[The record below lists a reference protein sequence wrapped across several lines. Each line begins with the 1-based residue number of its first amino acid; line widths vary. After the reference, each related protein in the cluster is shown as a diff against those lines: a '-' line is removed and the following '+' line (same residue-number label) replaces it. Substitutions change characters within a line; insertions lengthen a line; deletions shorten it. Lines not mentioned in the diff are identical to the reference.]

1 MALHDLV
8 RSNRRP
14 GAGVF
19 HSGQPAGTLPGHGGT
34 FILMPIAY
42 QRDDPRRLITVTV
55 TEPCSVDDISS
66 VIDRQASKDTWE
78 YALLY
83 DLRAMTDASTEADLQ
98 LLAERVKAGGGDR
111 ERGPVG
117 IAIRA
122 QPALFL
128 LGLMYTKLIK
138 EFVAVEVLLTAA
150 QIDAWLIR
158 NASSGARGPAPPEA
172 SS

>member
-8 RSNRRP
+8 RSNRRE
-14 GAGVF
+14 
-19 HSGQPAGTLPGHGGT
+19 GT

-42 QRDDPRRLITVTV
+42 QRDDQRRLITLTV

-66 VIDRQASKDTWE
+66 VIDRQAGE
-78 YALLY
+78 YALLC
-83 DLRAMTDASTEADLQ
+83 DLRAMTDASTEADLRQ
-98 LLAERVKAGGGDR
+98 IAERVKMAGGGG

-122 QPALFL
+122 RPALFL

-138 EFVAVEVLLTAA
+138 EFVTVEVLLTAV
-150 QIDAWLIR
+150 QIDAWLAR
-158 NASSGARGPAPPEA
+158 NAPGGSSRGGNWT
-172 SS
+172 

>member
-1 MALHDLV
+1 MV
-8 RSNRRP
+8 SP
-14 GAGVF
+14 
-19 HSGQPAGTLPGHGGT
+19 

-42 QRDDPRRLITVTV
+42 QRDDQRRLIIVTV

-66 VIDRQASKDTWE
+66 VIDRQSGEDTWE
-78 YALLY
+78 FALLC

-98 LLAERVKAGGGDR
+98 QIAERVKVVGGGR

-122 QPALFL
+122 RPALFL

-138 EFVAVEVLLTAA
+138 EFVTVEVLLTAA
-150 QIDAWLIR
+150 QINTWLVR
-158 NASSGARGPAPPEA
+158 NAPRGWPRRQ
-172 SS
+172 

>member
-1 MALHDLV
+1 MV
-8 RSNRRP
+8 SR
-14 GAGVF
+14 
-19 HSGQPAGTLPGHGGT
+19 

-42 QRDDPRRLITVTV
+42 QRNDQRRLITVTV

-66 VIDRQASKDTWE
+66 VIDHQAGDDTWE

-98 LLAERVKAGGGDR
+98 LLVERVKAGGER

-128 LGLMYTKLIK
+128 LGLMSARLIK
-138 EFVAVEVLLTAA
+138 EFVIVEVLLTAA
-150 QIDAWLIR
+150 QIESWLVR
-158 NASSGARGPAPPEA
+158 YSPSAPMRRQ
-172 SS
+172 